1 MTVSPEKISTD
12 EFNLLMQT
20 ITEGWNGGNPR
31 KAANFSAKTR
41 FISNHQTSL
50 FIAAAL
56 NSMNF
61 SAVTTARISHV
72 NDMAHLA
79 FNGDDQIGFGEF
91 TFEMDRRYHGSVVGK
106 IESGVVKCWREYQYQ
121 TGLTWED
128 FTSQNPL

>member
-1 MTVSPEKISTD
+1 MNSTCSCKP
-12 EFNLLMQT
+12 LLKARAEAT
-20 ITEGWNGGNPR
+20 RAHLPWRAVPGRPR
-31 KAANFSAKTR
+31 IVSAKTR

-106 IESGVVKCWREYQYQ
+106 IESGVVKFCRYYQYQ